1 MFVVRAQNA
10 FQCAHAVELF
20 GIYDI
25 TKRGPSYVFLH
36 SILVRNRLTIDNSK
50 FVEIYSKKTLEYVYI
65 KFMDT
70 PLYREKDQELN
81 NNEFGN
87 KFPPRLVKR
96 NKKKEK
102 KNIDCQL

>member
-1 MFVVRAQNA
+1 
-10 FQCAHAVELF
+10 
-20 GIYDI
+20 
-25 TKRGPSYVFLH
+25 
-36 SILVRNRLTIDNSK
+36 
-50 FVEIYSKKTLEYVYI
+50 
-65 KFMDT
+65 MDT

-96 NKKKEK
+96 NKKKK

>member
-1 MFVVRAQNA
+1 MRTRCRIVR
-10 FQCAHAVELF
+10 
-20 GIYDI
+20 DI

-50 FVEIYSKKTLEYVYI
+50 FVEIYSKKNFRI
-65 KFMDT
+65 R
-70 PLYREKDQELN
+70 LYKIYGYPVVSREKDQELN

-96 NKKKEK
+96 NKKKK
-102 KNIDCQL
+102 KKYRLPIINVYIVTCL

>member
-1 MFVVRAQNA
+1 MRTRCRIVR
-10 FQCAHAVELF
+10 
-20 GIYDI
+20 DI

-50 FVEIYSKKTLEYVYI
+50 FVEIYSKETLEYVYI

-102 KNIDCQL
+102 KKYRLPIINVYIVTCL

>member
-50 FVEIYSKKTLEYVYI
+50 FVEIYSKKNFRI
-65 KFMDT
+65 R
-70 PLYREKDQELN
+70 LYKIYGYPVVSRE
-81 NNEFGN
+81 
-87 KFPPRLVKR
+87 RSRVK
-96 NKKKEK
+96 
-102 KNIDCQL
+102 